1 MNEKFGNGKK
11 MILSLDS
18 FKATKEETVLFK
30 VDDGTMKVNFQSKV
44 LKNRSSQKMIIR
56 FRIQKIK
63 NIFLVIAFFHKM
75 VLSL

>member
-18 FKATKEETVLFK
+18 RKATNEETVLFK

-44 LKNRSSQKMIIR
+44 LKNRS
-56 FRIQKIK
+56 
-63 NIFLVIAFFHKM
+63 
-75 VLSL
+75 